1 MGFTHLVQ
9 DSSMLYGKVGYH
21 DWEGLSV
28 DKDERFRIAENLG
41 ENKVLI
47 MRNHGL
53 LTVGETAGESFMNM
67 YYAVRMCEVAV
78 QAQSSGLELKS
89 ASKELWEKSQK
100 QYDAFF
106 PGVSEWPALLRRCE
120 AIDPSYKE

>member
-1 MGFTHLVQ
+1 MALAATALKDGIPYLVQ

-78 QAQSSGLELKS
+78 QATRLRIKIRNSSENSLGKI
-89 ASKELWEKSQK
+89 SKTIRC
-100 QYDAFF
+100 FF
-106 PGVSEWPALLRRCE
+106 SRT
-120 AIDPSYKE
+120 K

>member
-1 MGFTHLVQ
+1 
-9 DSSMLYGKVGYH
+9 MLYGKVGYH

-53 LTVGETAGESFMNM
+53 LTVGEDRRRVVYEYVLRSKN
-67 YYAVRMCEVAV
+67 VRSCG
-78 QAQSSGLELKS
+78 SS
-89 ASKELWEKSQK
+89 SKFWFGIKV
-100 QYDAFF
+100 
-106 PGVSEWPALLRRCE
+106 G
-120 AIDPSYKE
+120 